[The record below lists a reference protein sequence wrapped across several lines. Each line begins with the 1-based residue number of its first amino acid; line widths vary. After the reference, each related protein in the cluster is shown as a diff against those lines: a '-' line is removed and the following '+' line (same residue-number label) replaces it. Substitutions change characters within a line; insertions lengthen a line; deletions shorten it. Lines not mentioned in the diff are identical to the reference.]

1 MNQQLI
7 LKDEVNEM
15 NGKNA
20 LSLQIDNA
28 RLKHFFYMLHG
39 EPTTRTR
46 ALHGAVMI
54 TKSDIC
60 GLVKKLK
67 QQLQLVHVTDATITV
82 GLGFDKDFIEKPYAD
97 FVSHEW
103 LDSEKTKEVIIRLH
117 FMYEDINLESSIKN
131 SLFIRIAKGIKPGNI
146 FQMLASSDME
156 GLDNI
161 EDLMSPV
168 FCRTDNVND
177 KLSKDLLGV
186 VEDWH
191 AGQRQPN
198 LISGTYKFMKKHRA
212 KLARLVH
219 FSMPSAIAFILC
231 YLAFSVPELV
241 SEINQI
247 PFYVSIVIVS
257 KVIISFLL
265 GYGNSKAKD
274 VFTSLSGI
282 SHEDVVFDITKG
294 DDKEY
299 SEVINKN
306 KELFSSARAT
316 FIWVNFQAVAASL
329 IAAGVFE
336 FIKP

>member
-7 LKDEVNEM
+7 LKDEVNESS
-15 NGKNA
+15 GKSA
-20 LSLQIDNA
+20 LSLQIDNS

-46 ALHGAVMI
+46 ALHGAVMVN
-54 TKSDIC
+54 KSDIS

-82 GLGFDKDFIEKPYAD
+82 GLGFEKDFIEKPYDD
-97 FVSHEW
+97 FIAYDW
-103 LDSEKTKEVIIRLH
+103 QDSDKTKEIIIRLH
-117 FMYEDINLESSIKN
+117 FMYEDVNLESSIKN
-131 SLFIRIAKGIKPGNI
+131 SLFIRIAKGIKAGNI

-186 VEDWH
+186 VEEWH
-191 AGQRQPN
+191 AGQKQPN

-219 FSMPSAIAFILC
+219 YAMPSAVAFILC
-231 YLAFSVPELV
+231 YLAFSVTDIFPEP
-241 SEINQI
+241 QHI
-247 PFYVSIVIVS
+247 PAYVSIVIVS
-257 KVIISFLL
+257 KVMISFFLS
-265 GYGNSKAKD
+265 YGVSKGKEL
-274 VFTSLSGI
+274 FSNLSGI
-282 SHEDVVFDITKG
+282 SHEDVIFDITKG

-299 SEVINKN
+299 SEVLNKN

-316 FIWVNFQAVAASL
+316 FIWVNLQAVVASL
-329 IAAGVFE
+329 IAAGIFE
-336 FIKP
+336 FLKP